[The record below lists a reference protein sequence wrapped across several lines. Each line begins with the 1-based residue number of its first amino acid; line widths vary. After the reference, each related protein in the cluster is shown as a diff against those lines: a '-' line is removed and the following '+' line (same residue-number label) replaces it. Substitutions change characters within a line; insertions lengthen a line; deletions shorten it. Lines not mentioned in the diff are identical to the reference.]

1 MNLLCKVQHS
11 ACLIRLPVDSF
22 CESAINDFI
31 YKWDSWNSVFAD
43 IQQSSEGFTDAGL
56 NAVDLASSA
65 HWKTAWPVYDYVVD
79 KLRESP
85 LFGNLPRHEDLIFKY
100 GETATDPNHLA
111 VKFTA
116 EIRLDLMGDEWADLR
131 IIDYED
137 LLLMS

>member
-22 CESAINDFI
+22 CEPAINDFI

-79 KLRESP
+79 KLRECP
-85 LFGNLPRHEDLIFKY
+85 LLGNLPRHEDLIYKY
-100 GETATDPNHLA
+100 GKDAVDHLA

-116 EIRLDLMGDEWADLR
+116 EDRIGLMSDEWHDLK
-131 IIDYED
+131 IVDYED
-137 LLLMS
+137 LLSVIC